1 MNLILTGST
10 GFLGSHLLRRLI
22 KLNHNVVCLKREI
35 SNLWR
40 VNNLL
45 DKADWL
51 NLETI
56 DLKEV
61 LINKKIDCILH
72 CATHYGRKEIDPLQT
87 IEANLLLPL
96 KLLHASKN
104 TKVFSFINTDTVL
117 DKRISHYSLS
127 KGQFVDWLKFY
138 SEEYIIVNLALE
150 HFYGPGDD
158 STKFSSFIINEL
170 MDNKEKNIDLTK
182 GQQKR
187 DFIYIDDVISA
198 FEILLS
204 KLKKME
210 NSFHHFEVGTNESV
224 SIKDFVLTVKKFCL
238 NEKTRLKFGSL
249 PYRKDET
256 METNVDTKALRS
268 LGWTPKFTLKEGL
281 RLTIEKE
288 KKQLLKSP

>member
-22 KLNHNVVCLKREI
+22 RLNHNVVCLKRKI

-40 VNNLL
+40 VDSLL

-51 NLETI
+51 NLENI

-61 LINKKIDCILH
+61 LISKKIDCIIH
-72 CATHYGRKEIDPLQT
+72 CATNYGRKEIDPLQT

-138 SEEYIIVNLALE
+138 SEEYIIINLALE

-170 MDNKEKNIDLTK
+170 IDNKEKDIDLTK

-198 FEILLS
+198 FEVLLS

-210 NSFHHFEVGTNESV
+210 NSFHHFEVGTNELV
-224 SIKDFVLTVKKFCL
+224 SIKDFVLTVKKFCS
-238 NEKTRLKFGSL
+238 NEKTKLKFGSL

-288 KKQLLKSP
+288 KRKLLKSP